1 MKSILERA
9 LVLATFGFATSFA
22 SASFSVSEWNGVL
35 EGADAYGSFAPAE
48 GEYRVVSG
56 LGSSAGFALALSGVT
71 NADFAVNP
79 SLVGS
84 TLGAAPE
91 QAFSTALQTIESSGY
106 LLQITLSSIGDLAPS
121 GFTVGGQPAT
131 SAGFFLGTN
140 ASGPPVNIPGGAQV
154 ISAIFEAF
162 SLSGESLGQFDI
174 TSFAVFSSG
183 PGGTWNGSL
192 GLNLGA
198 GTAGGIGAM
207 QLRVLYVP
215 APGAIAL
222 LGIAGLAGSR
232 RRRA

>member
-1 MKSILERA
+1 MKTLIDRA
-9 LVLATFGFATSFA
+9 LVLVTLGFATSFA
-22 SASFSVSEWNGVL
+22 SANFSVSEWNGVL
-35 EGADAYGSFAPAE
+35 EGADQYGGFAPAE
-48 GEYRVVSG
+48 GAYRVVSG
-56 LGSSAGFALALSGVT
+56 LGSSAGFALALTGVT

-79 SLVGS
+79 SLVGN
-84 TLGAAPE
+84 TLGATPD

-140 ASGPPVNIPGGAQV
+140 AGGPAVNIPGGAQV

-162 SLSGESLGQFDI
+162 NLAGESLGQSDI
-174 TSFAVFSSG
+174 TSFAVFSSA
-183 PGGTWNGSL
+183 PGGTWTGSL

-198 GTAGGIGAM
+198 GSAGGIGAM

-222 LGIAGLAGSR
+222 LGVAGLAGSR
-232 RRRA
+232 RRRG